1 MRVVL
6 WLLLTA
12 SVLANVFVGTFADDW
27 SGGLR
32 IAGSV
37 STGAVLLGSAAGL
50 WLTRDRS
57 AS

>member
-1 MRVVL
+1 MRAVL

-12 SVLANVFVGTFADDW
+12 SVLANVFVSTFADW
-27 SGGLR
+27 SGGLQ

-37 STGAVLLGSAAGL
+37 CTGAVLLGSAAGL

-57 AS
+57 AA

>member
-1 MRVVL
+1 MRAVL

-12 SVLANVFVGTFADDW
+12 SVLANVFVSTFADW
-27 SGGLR
+27 SGGLQ

-57 AS
+57 AA